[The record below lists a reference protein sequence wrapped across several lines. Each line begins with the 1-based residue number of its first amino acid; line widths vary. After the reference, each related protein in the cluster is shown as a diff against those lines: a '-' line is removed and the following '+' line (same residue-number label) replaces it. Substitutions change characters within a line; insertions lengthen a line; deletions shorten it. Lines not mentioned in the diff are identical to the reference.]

1 MKKLLL
7 MYPNMRW
14 HKDDLVTNWN
24 LNPTTLL
31 LLAKMVKDIVDVVV
45 IDAQFEDMPIE
56 LFQEKI
62 AAIRPDYVGI
72 SLLTSEYK
80 YALERTAKVVK
91 ETLPSAVVIAGGVH
105 VTTMYEDVVEDKNID
120 YCVLGEGE
128 YVLRQLLLALD
139 NQGDMPSI
147 GLAYKDK
154 TNRLIVQPKA
164 VVEDLSKLPW
174 PDYDLID
181 YEPYTKITQREFNP
195 LRAPELPFVR
205 MVTTRGC
212 PFGCSFCQV
221 EIISGAK
228 VRARDPEDVVNELE
242 YLKKRYGIKSVIFDE
257 DNILMAKGYAK
268 RLFELMIER
277 KLELKWIATAFALFL
292 ITDELLDLMKRSGC
306 VCLNVAIESGNKR
319 VLKEIVKKPI
329 KDLDAVPGI
338 IQKIKSYGINVFANF
353 IIGFPGETWD
363 EIRQT
368 VKFAEDSGA
377 DYVKIYACVPLY
389 KTPIY
394 HLAIQMGA
402 LECDDKFPKVD
413 WRYAQIKSDE
423 WTPKDIS
430 ILRAYE
436 WDRINFMPSRIEKLA
451 NICGMSVEELNHIRK
466 RTRDSLTF

>member
-91 ETLPSAVVIAGGVH
+91 ETLPLAVVIAGGVH

-128 YVLRQLLLALD
+128 YVLRQLLLALE
-139 NQGDMPSI
+139 NQGEMPHV
-147 GLAYKDK
+147 GLAYKDT

-164 VVEDLSKLPW
+164 VIEDLTKLPW

-228 VRARDPEDVVNELE
+228 VRARDPEDVVNELA

-368 VKFAEDSGA
+368 IKFAEDSGA

-423 WTPKDIS
+423 WTSKDIS

-436 WDRINFMPSRIEKLA
+436 WDRINFMPGRIEKLA
-451 NICGMSVEELNHIRK
+451 NICGMSLDELNHIRK
-466 RTRDSLTF
+466 KTRDILVF